1 MGVKLLQLPYAVSLC
16 PGHPCPSLALA
27 LLQDVSSISSPSLVS
42 ASGERQWMGSTQ
54 STPWHRVGESYCNRC
69 G

>member
-27 LLQDVSSISSPSLVS
+27 LLQDVNSISSPSLVS
-42 ASGERQWMGSTQ
+42 ARGER
-54 STPWHRVGESYCNRC
+54 
-69 G
+69 